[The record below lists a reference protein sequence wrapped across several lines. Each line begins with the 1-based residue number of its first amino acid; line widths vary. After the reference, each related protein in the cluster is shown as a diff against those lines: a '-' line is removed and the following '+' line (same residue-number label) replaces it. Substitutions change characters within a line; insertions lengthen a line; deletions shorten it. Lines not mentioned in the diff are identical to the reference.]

1 MAGVSEATA
10 HPEKM
15 EEIPS
20 AAVVDG
26 AGAVAS
32 LVPVKTNDDTRELP
46 SDSSDVVEP
55 VKQEQMEAPQRS
67 KGKIALIMSALCVTG
82 KSVKIAEYS
91 LLIVVQD
98 CRLSRR
104 VRHGG

>member
-10 HPEKM
+10 HPEKL
-15 EEIPS
+15 EEVPS

-55 VKQEQMEAPQRS
+55 VKQEQMEVPERS
-67 KGKIALIMSALCVTG
+67 KGKVALIMSALCVTENP
-82 KSVKIAEYS
+82 SRLPSILANCRTRLPSFS
-91 LLIVVQD
+91 L
-98 CRLSRR
+98 R
-104 VRHGG
+104 